1 MGRIGRAEGK
11 RVEEEWGGELKGMGW
26 SRWVKGT
33 EREQGKRYLD

>member
-1 MGRIGRAEGK
+1 MGRLGKAEEK
-11 RVEEEWGGELKGMGW
+11 RLEEEWEEELKGMGW